1 MKIAPALILTVCLL
15 LQLSAPSLA
24 ADRLT
29 QGIRLFNT
37 GQYAQAAQYLKRAVA
52 SQPFNQKA
60 QYFLGD
66 SLSHLNDKQGAMRS
80 YEGCFRADPFSSFGI
95 KAKKALLGLSANNSP
110 TAVANPVAAGSEHR
124 PDDANTIRQA
134 ILTMHRQSDDAERR
148 VRQEGET
155 LAKAQTKHA
164 QVQVSNIYAQA
175 QQDESELVA
184 IGGRRMFQAEIYQI
198 NLQAR
203 YAEARARQE
212 AQILASQK
220 RNFAAQRAVAL
231 NEAAANLEAQLA
243 EPKRPGHIRLK
254 ASGTNLYVR
263 NYESDTEV
271 PVELVATQSLVA
283 TGAQSNIRS
292 RAVGTVSGRLLKSQ
306 VRSD

>member
-1 MKIAPALILTVCLL
+1 
-15 LQLSAPSLA
+15 
-24 ADRLT
+24 
-29 QGIRLFNT
+29 
-37 GQYAQAAQYLKRAVA
+37 
-52 SQPFNQKA
+52 
-60 QYFLGD
+60 
-66 SLSHLNDKQGAMRS
+66 
-80 YEGCFRADPFSSFGI
+80 
-95 KAKKALLGLSANNSP
+95 
-110 TAVANPVAAGSEHR
+110 
-124 PDDANTIRQA
+124 
-134 ILTMHRQSDDAERR
+134 
-148 VRQEGET
+148 
-155 LAKAQTKHA
+155 
-164 QVQVSNIYAQA
+164 VQVSNIYAQA